1 MTKPWDYTR
10 VDTRYI
16 PTASLQKYVYN
27 AAADSKAKQG
37 KLLKTI
43 IPRKEDIQAY
53 QQKITETFA
62 QVNYNQLFV
71 TNYLLETRI

>member
-1 MTKPWDYTR
+1 MPWDYTR

-16 PTASLQKYVYN
+16 PTANLQKYLYN

-43 IPRKEDIQAY
+43 IPRKEDVQAY

-62 QVNYNQLFV
+62 QVNDNKLWN
-71 TNYLLETRI
+71 TN